1 MLTEHIFVFSLLGM
15 RKMIFLPALFFA
27 LLVIG
32 CSRYKPDAMGSYNEL
47 ITFGNKAIVDSVKPA
62 LMDVWSKTIRTPQEE
77 KLYRILYRRPEE
89 FKHYRK
95 YRNLLLI
102 GRIGAYDPISKMVTE
117 ALDSA
122 ALEEARLGISYIFTK
137 QDIWARNQLVI
148 FLVSPD
154 ANLLS
159 ANLINDRRELFK
171 YLDQSVNER
180 LSEWLYDRVQGMGEQ
195 FEIEDSLRN
204 LFGYSIRIPRNFDI
218 ETLSNNFVW
227 LRALAPDRW
236 VFIWFTNEPPESL
249 SIKWWRETRDSLC
262 SLYYEGDIVVAG
274 TEQLEQ
280 TEGLGDN
287 PVYRI
292 RSLWKNPHSL
302 LGGPILSYI
311 LYDERTGRL
320 YIIDCALFAAGT
332 RKEPYLRHLQI
343 IAESFRPVSE

>member
-1 MLTEHIFVFSLLGM
+1 MRGISLLS
-15 RKMIFLPALFFA
+15 ILSFA
-27 LLVIG
+27 LLAIG
-32 CSRYKPDAMGSYNEL
+32 CSGYKPDAIGSYNEL
-47 ITFGNKAIVDSVKPA
+47 ITFGDRATVDSVKPA
-62 LMDVWSKTIRTPQEE
+62 LIDVWCRTIRTPQEE
-77 KLYRILYRRPEE
+77 KLYRIICKKPEE
-89 FKHYRK
+89 FKHYKK

-102 GRIGAYDPISKMVTE
+102 GRIGAYDPISRMVTE

-137 QDIWARNQLVI
+137 QDIWARGQLVI

-159 ANLINDRRELFK
+159 ANLIHDRRELFR

-180 LSEWLYDRVQGMGEQ
+180 LSEWLYDKVQGMGEQ
-195 FEIEDSLRN
+195 FEIEDSLKK
-204 LFGYSIRIPRNFDI
+204 LFGYSIRIPRNFYI
-218 ETLSNNFVW
+218 ETLSDNFVW
-227 LRALAPDRW
+227 LRALSPDRW
-236 VFIWFTNEPPESL
+236 VFIWFTEKPPDSM

-262 SLYYEGDIVVAG
+262 ALYYEGDIVVAG

-287 PVYRI
+287 PVYKI

-311 LYDERTGRL
+311 LHDERTGRL